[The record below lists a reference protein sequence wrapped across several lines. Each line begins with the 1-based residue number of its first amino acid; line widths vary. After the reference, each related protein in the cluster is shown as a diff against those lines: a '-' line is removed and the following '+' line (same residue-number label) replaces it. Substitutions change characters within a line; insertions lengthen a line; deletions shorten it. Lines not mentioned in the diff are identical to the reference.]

1 MPSNIGSECT
11 ISSWWTSHFLPPYGF
26 FTIQVCLLLL
36 HNLEPESYG
45 FIYWDRF
52 TGATISYSPSTI
64 LTTMLIECLA
74 SGLHWHTAKPLHTF
88 FMPCVCP
95 PLQSHKLAWHYST
108 VPVQTSSISILR
120 AIPDSLANWIRGSS
134 ASPRSQVE
142 ASQSCRC
149 HTYQSRDSAITHLW
163 WCSSGSR

>member
-64 LTTMLIECLA
+64 LTTILIECLA
-74 SGLHWHTAKPLHTF
+74 SGYTDTPGSHFIHSLCVVFVLHFSPTNWHDTIQLSLFKLLPYPSSVQFLTLWLIEFEVPL
-88 FMPCVCP
+88 P
-95 PLQSHKLAWHYST
+95 PQDLK
-108 VPVQTSSISILR
+108 
-120 AIPDSLANWIRGSS
+120 
-134 ASPRSQVE
+134 
-142 ASQSCRC
+142 
-149 HTYQSRDSAITHLW
+149 
-163 WCSSGSR
+163 